1 MLVGSKG
8 ASVDEELMAAPQNS
22 GSSTVRRLRALAA
35 PLLAYAVAALGLLN
49 LWSALL
55 AHGPGRAAFLRD
67 TVHMP
72 LVIEHGARALTTLFG
87 LGLLMLARSL
97 LRRKRQAWSITVL
110 LVTVTPFLH
119 LAKGLDWEEAAICLA
134 ILTGLLT
141 HRTSFYAENDRPSAR
156 QGVLGALGM
165 LAFALVYGPL
175 GVLALRRQFLPEPD
189 LGRAVAQCS
198 HLLFYLPQNAVVH
211 PVTHRAIWF
220 ENSLAY
226 ISAFALAYAVFMVLR
241 PVLPR
246 DVIGVRER
254 AQVREMLSGW
264 GAPPLSYYALLPDK
278 HYLFDA
284 ENAQPQWAVSYC
296 LVGRHA
302 LALGDPL
309 GDPAYGARAV
319 QEFVA
324 LCARYDWSPSFYQV
338 TGRYLEEYRAVGL
351 KPFKI
356 GEDAVIDLPSFSLKG
371 KAFQD
376 LRTALNKMSK
386 GGVALEEYD
395 TNGSLDPETL
405 TQLADI
411 TEEWLSA
418 HKGEEKGFAMG
429 QFAPESDLFHDSR
442 LFLARDAATR
452 RVLAFVTFVP
462 IYGGANAVSSNGVT
476 GWGLDLMRRRGE
488 SPNGVMEFL
497 IASAAAAF
505 QQEDACVMSL
515 GLSPMADS
523 DLDDADGES
532 EWLARLRALIFD
544 KFNQFYNFKG
554 LNAFKSKFA
563 PQWQSR
569 YLVYPAAHSIGATI
583 YAAGRAHNLS
593 GRFGVVEQWVRKISL
608 SRERQK

>member
-1 MLVGSKG
+1 MVVGSKG
-8 ASVDEELMAAPQNS
+8 ASVEEEPPAAPPS
-22 GSSTVRRLRALAA
+22 FWTAILSRARGIAA

-55 AHGPGRAAFLRD
+55 ARGPGRGAFLRD
-67 TVHMP
+67 VVHMP
-72 LVIEHGARALTTLFG
+72 MVIEHGTRTLTTLFG

-110 LVTVTPFLH
+110 LVIVTPFLH
-119 LAKGLDWEEAAICLA
+119 LAKGLDWEEAAICLV
-134 ILTGLLT
+134 ILIGLLT

-165 LAFALVYGPL
+165 LGFALVYGPL
-175 GVLALRRQFLPEPD
+175 GVLALHHQFRPEPN
-189 LGRAVAQCS
+189 LSSAIAQSS
-198 HLLFYLPQNAVVH
+198 HLLFYV
-211 PVTHRAIWF
+211 PVRATLSPLTRRANWF
-220 ENSLAY
+220 EDSLGY
-226 ISAFALAYAVFMVLR
+226 ISAFALGYAVFMVLR

-246 DVIGVRER
+246 DAIGARDRAHVRHLLTR
-254 AQVREMLSGW
+254 W
-264 GAPPLSYYALLPDK
+264 GGAPLSYYALLPDK
-278 HYLFDA
+278 RYLLDT
-284 ENAQPQWAVSYC
+284 EHIEPQWGVAYC

-309 GDPAYGARAV
+309 GDPALGGRAI
-319 QEFVA
+319 QEFVT
-324 LCARYDWSPSFYQV
+324 LCAHYDWSPSFYQV
-338 TGRYLEEYRAVGL
+338 TGRYLDEYRAVGL

-395 TNGSLDPETL
+395 TGGVLDPETL

-411 TEEWLSA
+411 TEEWLAA
-418 HKGEEKGFAMG
+418 HKGQEKGYAMG

-462 IYGGANAVSSNGVT
+462 IYGGSDVAAKHGVA

-505 QQEDACVMSL
+505 QQEGALSMSL
-515 GLSPMADS
+515 GLSPLADS
-523 DLDDADGES
+523 EMEDEEECGES

-554 LNAFKSKFA
+554 LNAFKAKFA

-569 YLVYPAAHSIGATI
+569 YLVYPATHSIGATI

-593 GRFGVVEQWVRKISL
+593 GRFSVVEQWIRKLQS
-608 SRERQK
+608 